1 MAKATIYD
9 RIGRRYAQRRRPDP
23 RIAARIARALGDART
38 VVNVGAGAGSYE
50 PEDRHVVAVEPSE
63 VMIAQRPREAAP
75 VVRAVAEALPFSN
88 NQFDAALAVLTVHH
102 WTDPKRGVAE
112 LRRVARRQV
121 IFTWD
126 PAHLAPFWFTR
137 DYLPDA
143 VALDAGFT
151 TLRATVALLG
161 AATVEPIP
169 VPHDCHDGFFAAYW
183 RRPEAYLDPDVRAGI
198 SGFGILDEN
207 VVEQALKLLAD
218 DLESGEWYRRND
230 HLLGLDELD
239 LGYRL
244 VVAQS

>member
-63 VMIAQRPREAAP
+63 VMIAQRRREAAP

-137 DYLPDA
+137 DYLPEA

-151 TLRATVALLG
+151 TLRATVAFLG

-207 VVEQALKLLAD
+207 VVEHALKLLAD

>member
-137 DYLPDA
+137 DYLPEA

-161 AATVEPIP
+161 AATVEPIR

-207 VVEQALKLLAD
+207 VVEHALKLLAD

>member
-75 VVRAVAEALPFSN
+75 VLRAVAEALPFSN

-161 AATVEPIP
+161 AATVERIP

-207 VVEQALKLLAD
+207 VVEHALKLLAD